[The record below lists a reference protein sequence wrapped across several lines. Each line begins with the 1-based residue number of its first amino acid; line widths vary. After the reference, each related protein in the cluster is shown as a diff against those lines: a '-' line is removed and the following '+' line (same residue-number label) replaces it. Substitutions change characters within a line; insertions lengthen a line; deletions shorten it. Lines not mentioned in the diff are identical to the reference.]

1 MTTPT
6 PTGQL
11 AIKDI
16 AALAD
21 VTRAAVGNW
30 RARHDDF
37 PQPTP
42 DSPPRRPLFDLQEIL
57 AWLKSKDLLP
67 EDAEKKQAELAL
79 TAAANELRAA
89 HIDPISATTLALYLL
104 ALRKQTDT
112 GHAGS
117 SWQQVRTATTTGDLI
132 QALEQAPV
140 PAGLDG
146 ATMLPW
152 SQIRDLLADESAAN
166 MVAGIGQADSEDY
179 AAAAETVI
187 DAFLGL
193 GGRGDISAFG
203 SSTSLSSKL
212 LATAAA
218 TTTTAGETVLDPAC
232 GIGGTLIDLNTKVGN
247 LTLFGTDIHPAPA
260 AIAQLHAYLAD
271 VDATFTSSDSLAHD
285 PHPGTTFGTIVS
297 EPPLGLHIQPEVA
310 TKLVAS
316 SGLDVRVPRYSD
328 ESFLIYVSTHLA
340 PGGYGYVLTTVG
352 AGFRRDMAQLRQTLV
367 ARGCVEA
374 VIQLPAGLLSYSRVP
389 TLLWVLRAAQDTP
402 DTSILIADA
411 TGAKSAETQI
421 GHWLADMRAGR
432 ATSIPVRT
440 LPLAELITLN
450 GDLTPSKLLREELD
464 SHEVTTSLRDSLAQL
479 EKIVGQI
486 QQFRDDVS
494 LLTHPPATARHSTL
508 QQLIDAGSIIQHR
521 GRHQPNKDNYVK
533 DGVEALLVPL
543 RNNGEDPDTVLAAPA
558 TRWLQDGDVLVPPH
572 ATMPA
577 QVFIDDG
584 QQWAVPIGMSI
595 LEVTD
600 SDLDP
605 HYLAACIN
613 ASFNEAANLGAPI
626 PRRDFKHI
634 EVPAL
639 DPQGQQEVVDAL
651 ARLKQMQQT
660 ADDLTRETKATTDAF
675 LNVVRYGDSTH

>member
-1 MTTPT
+1 MNTPS
-6 PTGQL
+6 GQL
-11 AIKDI
+11 TIKDV
-16 AALAD
+16 AVVAD
-21 VTRAAVGNW
+21 VTRAAVSNW
-30 RARHDDF
+30 RARHEDF

-67 EDAEKKQAELAL
+67 KGAEKKRAELAL

-112 GHAGS
+112 GHDS
-117 SWQQVRTATTTGDLI
+117 SGWQQVRTAATTGDLI

-152 SQIRDLLADESAAN
+152 AQIRDLLADESAAN
-166 MVAGIGQADSEDY
+166 LVAGIGQADSEDY
-179 AAAAETVI
+179 AAAAETII

-247 LTLFGTDIHPAPA
+247 LTLFGTDIYSAPA
-260 AIAQLHAYLAD
+260 AIAQLHAYLVD
-271 VDATFTSSDSLAHD
+271 VDATFTWADSLAHD
-285 PHPGTTFGTIVS
+285 PHLGTTFGTIVS
-297 EPPLGLHIQPEVA
+297 EPPLGARIQPEVA

-328 ESFLIYVSTHLA
+328 DSFLIYVSTHLA

-411 TGAKSAETQI
+411 TKATSAEIEI
-421 GHWLADMRAGR
+421 GHWLEDMRAGR

-440 LPLAELITLN
+440 LSLAELITLN

-464 SHEVTTSLRDSLAQL
+464 SDEAAASLRASLSLL
-479 EKIVGQI
+479 EKSVGQI
-486 QQFRDDVS
+486 QELQADDTRQ
-494 LLTHPPATARHSTL
+494 LTQPPAAAQHSTL
-508 QQLIDAGSIIQHR
+508 QQLIDTGAVAAHR
-521 GRHQPNKDNYVK
+521 GRHRPHADDTVR
-533 DGVEALLVPL
+533 DGIEAFLVPI
-543 RNNGEDPDTVLAAPA
+543 REKGEDPETVIAPR
-558 TRWLQDGDVLVPPH
+558 TSRWLQDGDVLVPTIAH
-572 ATMPA
+572 LPA
-577 QVFIDDG
+577 RVFTGDG
-584 QQWAVPIGMSI
+584 HKWVAPTGVTV
-595 LEVTD
+595 LEITD
-600 SDLDP
+600 SGLDP
-605 HYLAACIN
+605 TYLAACIN
-613 ASFNEAANLGAPI
+613 ASFNEPADLGTTI
-626 PRRDFKHI
+626 PRRDFKHLEI
-634 EVPAL
+634 PILESERQQQVL
-639 DPQGQQEVVDAL
+639 DS
-651 ARLKQMQQT
+651 
-660 ADDLTRETKATTDAF
+660 LTRLEKLRQAAATLDRETRAMTDAF
-675 LNVVRYGDSTH
+675 LNVVRYGDSTR